1 MNNNSADKIIQS
13 TQSISLF
20 QKIRENLTRKKIILL
35 LIVFAVIFSFFQPE
49 IAKSM
54 LEKIWWLIY

>member
-1 MNNNSADKIIQS
+1 MNNNSADKILQP

-20 QKIRENLTRKKIILL
+20 KKIRENLTRKKIILL
-35 LIVFAVIFSFFQPE
+35 LIVFAVSFSFFQPE
-49 IAKSM
+49 IAKSV